1 MARRGTV
8 GTWLAALFALGLVSC
23 GAAGRREVEPGP
35 LALAPPAPAP
45 IAPPAPPPVRP
56 QSVVL
61 WVHVDQPDALI
72 DVLGVSSSP
81 TWSDIARYAEVVD
94 MRQPIDV
101 MLVAHGGRVHDIEPA
116 VRLHFK
122 DAKFLFALV
131 STDFRLREDGDRV
144 YASSRRSNGDA
155 DPTTKDDEWECDF
168 LRGSDAAVCGT
179 PKAVE
184 AVADWSKPGPV
195 PPVAAAP
202 TPLFRVNA
210 YGQALL
216 PLVSDIFGG
225 TRIGAGG
232 SGELA
237 TFLADV
243 DRFAFEVASVGDQLH
258 ATALWRMRSQG
269 SRAARDLLTPP
280 STATMPEVFH
290 RVVEESGTAVFLP
303 GGAAMPRWIAEVL
316 RQSQPLGLT
325 TARVDGRPDPP
336 GILGSF
342 VREPAVI
349 GWGVRL
355 DRAKTALGAART
367 AKDQDRAL
375 RALDDA
381 LEPQL
386 VYALTAPLASV
397 EQAMRALAAQSPA
410 SPAAS
415 PGSAPAYTVRA
426 AGARF
431 GLPKGSFVLEEKSI
445 DWMKR
450 LGAASGA
457 AGPPPVHASYTL
469 FADAFDGVLG
479 VTCAAEE
486 LCADA
491 YRRLTAKAAR
501 PHSEDVLF
509 RRPGVIAAGW
519 ASSSTGVQS
528 VNRIMLKT
536 ATTPVS
542 PDVLAN
548 IERDLLAPRFKLPF
562 VVTTTNDGAGGTVT
576 AEMRGSRDAFRAA
589 FDQGLLGSSWGI
601 ARVLM
606 MLFGGP

>member
-1 MARRGTV
+1 MGS
-8 GTWLAALFALGLVSC
+8 WLAALLALGVVSC
-23 GAAGRREVEPGP
+23 GAPGRREVEPGP

-45 IAPPAPPPVRP
+45 IAPPAAPPVRP

-61 WVHVDQPDALI
+61 WVHVDQPDALV
-72 DVLGVSSSP
+72 DVLGLSSSP
-81 TWSDIARYAEVVD
+81 TWSEIARYAEVVD

-101 MLVAHGGRVHDIEPA
+101 MLVAHGGKVHDIEPA

-122 DAKFLFALV
+122 DAKALFALV

-144 YASSRRSNGDA
+144 YASSKRSNGDA
-155 DPTTKDDEWECDF
+155 DATNKDDEWECDF
-168 LRGSDAAVCGT
+168 LRGSDAAVCGS
-179 PKAVE
+179 PRAVG
-184 AVADWSKPGPV
+184 AVADWSKPGPG
-195 PPVAAAP
+195 PPTAAS
-202 TPLFRVNA
+202 TPLFRVNV

-216 PLVSDIFGG
+216 PLVGDIFAG
-225 TRIGAGG
+225 TRISATG

-237 TFLADV
+237 AFLGDAE
-243 DRFAFEVASVGDQLH
+243 RFAIEVASDGEQLH
-258 ATALWRMRSQG
+258 AMALWRLRSQA
-269 SRAARDLLTPP
+269 SRAARDLLAPP

-290 RVVEESGTAVFLP
+290 RVVQESGTAVFLP
-303 GGAAMPRWIAEVL
+303 GGAAMPRWIAEIL
-316 RQSQPLGLT
+316 RQSQPLGMA
-325 TARVDGRPDPP
+325 TARVDGRSDPP
-336 GILGSF
+336 GVLGSF
-342 VREPAVI
+342 VSSPAVI

-355 DRAKTALGAART
+355 DRARTALGPART
-367 AKDQDRAL
+367 AKNQERAL

-397 EQAMRALAAQSPA
+397 EQAKRALAAQSPS
-410 SPAAS
+410 SPAAT
-415 PGSAPAYTVRA
+415 PGSAPVYTVRP

-457 AGPPPVHASYTL
+457 AGPPPVHANYTL

-486 LCADA
+486 LCADT
-491 YRRLTAKAAR
+491 YRRLTAKVGPPQAEAA
-501 PHSEDVLF
+501 LF
-509 RRPGVIAAGW
+509 HRSGVIAAGW
-519 ASSSTGVQS
+519 ASSSTGVQP

-562 VVTTTNDGAGGTVT
+562 VVTTTTEGAGGTVT

-589 FDQGLLGSSWGI
+589 FDQGLFGSS
-601 ARVLM
+601 
-606 MLFGGP
+606 